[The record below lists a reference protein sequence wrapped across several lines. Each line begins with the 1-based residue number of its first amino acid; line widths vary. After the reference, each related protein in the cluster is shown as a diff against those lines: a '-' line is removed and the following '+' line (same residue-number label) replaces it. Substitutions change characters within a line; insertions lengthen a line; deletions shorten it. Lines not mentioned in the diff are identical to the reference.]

1 MNMGG
6 ADARIELIRDWLAS
20 ELGWPRDCR
29 LEPASADAS
38 FRRYFRVWRP
48 QGGTRI
54 VMDAPPDKED
64 TAPYLHVTRLL
75 QGCGVHVPEVEAADG
90 AHGLLLLEDL
100 GGTHMLARLNAG
112 AEAEL
117 LYGQA
122 LDTLALIQLHGA
134 GGARELPPYDAAA
147 LRREMQLLPDWF
159 CARHLAL
166 ALDGE
171 EHALLADTFAF
182 LEREAL
188 LQPVVLVHRD
198 YHSRNLMI
206 TAERSPGVIDFQD
219 ALAGPVGYDLVS
231 LLKDCYVAWPRAA
244 VEAWL
249 DGYRARL
256 RAAGALAGASRG
268 EFLRWFDLIGLQR
281 HLKVLGI
288 FARLWYRDGKQGF
301 LADLPR
307 TLAYVCDAASRYGEL
322 RRFSDWVERRLVPGL
337 EPANA
342 RVYAG
347 PAVPA

>member
-48 QGGTRI
+48 RGGTRI
-54 VMDAPPDKED
+54 IMDAPPGKED
-64 TAPYLHVTRLL
+64 TAPYLHASRLL
-75 QGCGVHVPEVEAADG
+75 RSCGVHVPEVEAADG
-90 AHGLLLLEDL
+90 ARGLLLLEDL
-100 GGTHMLARLNAG
+100 GATHMLARLNAG
-112 AEAEL
+112 AAAAL

-134 GGARELPPYDAAA
+134 SGARELPPYDAAA
-147 LRREMQLLPDWF
+147 LQREMQLLPDWF

-166 ALDGE
+166 VLDE
-171 EHALLADTFAF
+171 EERALLADTFGF

-188 LQPVVLVHRD
+188 RQPVVLVHRD

-219 ALAGPVGYDLVS
+219 AVAGPVGYDLVS
-231 LLKDCYVAWPRAA
+231 LLKDCYIAWPRAE

-249 DGYRARL
+249 DSYRARL
-256 RAAGALAGASRG
+256 REAGPLAGASRA

-307 TLAYVCDAASRYGEL
+307 TLEYVRDTAARYSEL

-337 EPANA
+337 ASANA

-347 PAVPA
+347 PVVPA